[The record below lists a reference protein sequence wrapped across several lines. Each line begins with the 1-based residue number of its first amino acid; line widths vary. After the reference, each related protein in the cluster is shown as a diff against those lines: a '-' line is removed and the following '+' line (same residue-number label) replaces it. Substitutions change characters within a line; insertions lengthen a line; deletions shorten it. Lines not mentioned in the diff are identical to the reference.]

1 MLLLEI
7 GVLWLLFSC
16 WVMWLLFSWWV
27 GGAAPLVL
35 WVGAVID
42 LLAVLV
48 RGCCFELLIVA
59 FVDAGMVLGDG

>member
-1 MLLLEI
+1 M
-7 GVLWLLFSC
+7 
-16 WVMWLLFSWWV
+16 
-27 GGAAPLVL
+27 L

-59 FVDAGMVLGDG
+59 FADVGMVLGGG